1 MANLQYAQLPKF
13 EYQTFERQYQTFDR
27 QTLQFSF
34 YPVTATSSDGLTSDK
49 DQDTTNNATNPEE
62 GPSPESA
69 PVEESSSSP
78 DDAAPAPESEGTYA
92 CQSPPLFIWVHLAH
106 FRVGTPEAAAAPPQP
121 ELSDEPAPEVKEEA
135 EPAPE
140 ADGTE
145 QKAEDAAT
153 PDESETPAATEDAA
167 QDPPPEEGDGATAAV
182 DESPAPESKDG
193 DSNGMLAD
201 TELHKTS

>member
-49 DQDTTNNATNPEE
+49 DQDTTNNATNSEE

-78 DDAAPAPESEGTYA
+78 DDAAPAPESQGTYA
-92 CQSPPLFIWVHLAH
+92 C
-106 FRVGTPEAAAAPPQP
+106 
-121 ELSDEPAPEVKEEA
+121 
-135 EPAPE
+135 
-140 ADGTE
+140 
-145 QKAEDAAT
+145 
-153 PDESETPAATEDAA
+153 
-167 QDPPPEEGDGATAAV
+167 
-182 DESPAPESKDG
+182 
-193 DSNGMLAD
+193 
-201 TELHKTS
+201 

>member
-49 DQDTTNNATNPEE
+49 DQDITNNATNSEE

-69 PVEESSSSP
+69 PVEGSSSSP

-92 CQSPPLFIWVHLAH
+92 CQPPPSHFIRVHLAH
-106 FRVGTPEAAAAPPQP
+106 IRLESSEAAAAPPQP
-121 ELSDEPAPEVKEEA
+121 EPSDEPAPEAKEEG

-140 ADGTE
+140 VDGTE

-153 PDESETPAATEDAA
+153 PDESETQAATVDAA
-167 QDPPPEEGDGATAAV
+167 QAPPPEEGDGAAAAV
-182 DESPAPESKDG
+182 DESPPPEG

-201 TELHKTS
+201 TGMHKAS